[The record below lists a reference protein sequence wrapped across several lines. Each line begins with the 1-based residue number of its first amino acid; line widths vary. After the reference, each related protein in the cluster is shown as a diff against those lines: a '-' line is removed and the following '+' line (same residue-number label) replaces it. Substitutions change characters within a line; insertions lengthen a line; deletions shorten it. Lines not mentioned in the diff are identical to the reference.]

1 VTDPLVECVPNFS
14 EGRDATV
21 IRAIAD
27 AIAAVP
33 GAHVLDVSS
42 DVSHH
47 RTVITCVA
55 PRSVIVEAVFAGV
68 REAAARIDLTR
79 HAGVHPRLG
88 AADVV
93 PFVPLDLT
101 ALAGTPLG
109 ASTMD
114 DCVRLAEALAERVA
128 RALDLPA
135 YLYEFAARTPA
146 RGNLADVRRGGFEGL
161 RDTIAI
167 DPARAPDVGPRIV
180 HPTAGAVAIGAR
192 RPLVAWNVYLG
203 GAEWLPV
210 AREVA
215 RAVRASSGGLPAVK
229 ALALVANGQAQVSMN
244 LVDIDETP
252 LARAMAQVCAESRA
266 RGVEPVASELIG
278 LLPERCLEGTTP
290 EALLLHDF
298 TPRVL
303 LEPRV
308 RVLGTAAFLSADD
321 QPRVISP
328 AAP

>member
-1 VTDPLVECVPNFS
+1 MTPSPTGGSANDPLVECVPNFS
-14 EGRDATV
+14 EGRDPAV
-21 IRAIAD
+21 VEAIRA

-55 PRSVIVEAVFAGV
+55 PRRVIVDAAFAGV
-68 REAAARIDLTR
+68 REAVARIDLTR

-93 PFVPLDLT
+93 PFVPLNLT
-101 ALAGTPLG
+101 ALVGTPLG

-128 RALDLPA
+128 RELDLPA
-135 YLYEFAARTPA
+135 YLYEFAARTPS
-146 RGNLADVRRGGFEGL
+146 RRNLADVRRGGFEGI
-161 RDTIAI
+161 RDTIGSHQ
-167 DPARAPDVGPRIV
+167 ARVPDVGPRAV

-203 GAEWLPV
+203 GAEQLPV

-229 ALALVANGQAQVSMN
+229 ALALVANGQAQLSMN
-244 LVDIDETP
+244 LVDIDQSP
-252 LARAMAQVCAESRA
+252 LAYVMERVVAESRA

-278 LLPERCLEGTTP
+278 LLPERCLEGTSP

-308 RVLGTAAFLSADD
+308 RALRLAAS
-321 QPRVISP
+321 
-328 AAP
+328 